1 MKVEIPQDTNKPV
14 GVILLLRTTKEES
27 AKQSKLGCI
36 DDQQICPVCALQDFL
51 HIQHEEK
58 NSKPASPSTVANWVK
73 EVMALAGINTTQFKA
88 HSTSTK
94 AYMTGIGVPKLK
106 KHVNW
111 SLCTDT
117 FERYYLRPP

>member
-1 MKVEIPQDTNKPV
+1 MNIGKIGIWPSFSLQPDSPRYRGLANDIFVQGFFKSVKNMKVEIP
-14 GVILLLRTTKEES
+14 
-27 AKQSKLGCI
+27 
-36 DDQQICPVCALQDFL
+36 L

>member
-1 MKVEIPQDTNKPV
+1 MTNRFALYAHYRTSVRGHNKLENSFQRI
-14 GVILLLRTTKEES
+14 ILF
-27 AKQSKLGCI
+27 
-36 DDQQICPVCALQDFL
+36 FL
-51 HIQHEEK
+51 VHIQHEEK